1 MFIPLKMVWVLM
13 ILMSILHAG
22 EGFIVFGGVLD
33 AQPIA
38 EMASLASTLMHLQ
51 LPDLHSSLT

>member
-1 MFIPLKMVWVLM
+1 MLVMYLA
-13 ILMSILHAG
+13 LHAG

>member
-1 MFIPLKMVWVLM
+1 M